1 MSWEWKVSICTNI
14 LVLDDT
20 VTYTILHIAVKELLD
35 TNYDI
40 LAQEYGAS
48 KGKAMKTCMCNNT
61 TAVAPFNGE

>member
-40 LAQEYGAS
+40 LAQEYGTS
-48 KGKAMKTCMCNNT
+48 KGKAMKTCT
-61 TAVAPFNGE
+61 

>member
-1 MSWEWKVSICTNI
+1 MKQLHEHGTNI

-40 LAQEYGAS
+40 LAQGHGAS

>member
-1 MSWEWKVSICTNI
+1 MKQVHEHGTNI

-20 VTYTILHIAVKELLD
+20 VTHNYTTLHIAVKELLD

-40 LAQEYGAS
+40 LAQEYRSS
-48 KGKAMKTCMCNNT
+48 KGKATKTCMCNNT